1 VRADLAEG
9 FRFLWRQPFLRATS
23 FIYAVG
29 NMTIPASLFLVVVI
43 GRRDGL
49 TGGEIGLLLAVF
61 SACLL
66 GGSVL
71 SSPVRRRLSVR
82 AVVLLEAY
90 ASLATVFF
98 LVDPSVYLLIAATLP
113 QAIVIPI
120 TDSYV
125 IAHRI
130 AATPDHLLGRVESV
144 RLLIARAGSPL
155 GPLAAGI
162 IVSAASARAAV
173 AVFLAMNLVLSAYA
187 TRAPALRDP
196 PPLV

>member
-1 VRADLAEG
+1 
-9 FRFLWRQPFLRATS
+9 
-23 FIYAVG
+23 
-29 NMTIPASLFLVVVI
+29 
-43 GRRDGL
+43 
-49 TGGEIGLLLAVF
+49 VF

-82 AVVLLEAY
+82 AVVLLETY